1 MTIRGARPEQSRARY
16 PDSEGYV
23 ERAGVRTFY
32 EVYGNGAPTILL
44 LPAWSIVHSRCWK
57 MQIPYLSR
65 HCRVVTFDGRGNGLS
80 DRPPEPEAY
89 AETEYAADALAVLDA
104 TETDSA
110 ILVAWSVGAQRA
122 VVLAAEEPARVSG
135 IVLIGPAVPIG
146 AQLSRAEAMAAF
158 DELRPP
164 YEGWFKF
171 NRHYWMQNY
180 EDFLSFF
187 FSQVFTDPHSTK
199 QIEDAVGWGKETTP
213 ETLIATAAG
222 PEVDEPTLRR
232 LVERIHC
239 PVLVVH
245 GTDDAIRSHDSGA
258 ALAELMG
265 ATLVSLEGAGHGPP
279 ARQPVKVNA
288 LIRDFACPPKPAAQ
302 WSSATRR
309 RKRALYI
316 SSPIGLG
323 HAQRDIAI
331 ADELRRL
338 HPDLEIDWLAQHPVT
353 TVLQARGERIHPA
366 SAELANESHHIESE
380 SAEHDLQCFQALR
393 RMDEILLANF
403 MVFHDIVRDQPY
415 DLWIGDEA
423 WELDYYLHENPEEKR
438 AAYVWLTDFVGFLPM
453 PDGGASE
460 SALTADYNAEM
471 IEQIARYPRV
481 RDRAIFVGN
490 AADIVPDTF
499 GAGLPSIREWTNT
512 HFDFAGYVTGFD
524 PARFADRERIRAEL
538 GYGPG
543 ERICIV
549 TVGGSG
555 VGLSLLR
562 KVVDAYPAA
571 KQLVP
576 NLRMVVVAG
585 PRIDPATLPAPE
597 GVEVRSYV
605 HELYRHLA
613 VCDLAVVQG
622 GLTTCMELAA
632 SRRPFIYFPLRHHFE
647 QSFHVHHRL
656 QRYGAGRCMNY
667 EQETSASIAEA
678 IAHEVGRRVDY
689 VAVET
694 DGASHAAQ
702 LITDLL

>member
-1 MTIRGARPEQSRARY
+1 MGARARGRPGRAI
-16 PDSEGYV
+16 PNSEGYV
-23 ERAGVRTFY
+23 ERGGVRTFY
-32 EVYGNGAPTILL
+32 EVYGGGAPTILL
-44 LPAWSIVHSRCWK
+44 LPPWSIVHSRCWK

-65 HCRVVTFDGRGNGLS
+65 HCRVVTFDGRGNGRS
-80 DRPPEPEAY
+80 DHPPEPEAY

-104 TETDSA
+104 TETRSA
-110 ILVAWSVGAQRA
+110 ILVAWSMGAQRA
-122 VVLAAEEPARVSG
+122 VLLAAEQPSRVSG
-135 IVLIGPAVPIG
+135 IVFIGPAVPLG

-158 DELRPP
+158 DEWRPP
-164 YEGWFKF
+164 YEGWSKF
-171 NRHYWMQNY
+171 NRHSWL
-180 EDFLSFF
+180 EDYQGFLDFF
-187 FSQVFTDPHSTK
+187 MSQVFTDPHSTK
-199 QIEDAVGWGKETTP
+199 QIEDAVGWGKETSP
-213 ETLIATAAG
+213 ETLVATAAV
-222 PEVDEPTLRR
+222 PELDEPSLRD
-232 LVERIHC
+232 LVARVHC
-239 PVLVVH
+239 PALVVH
-245 GTDDAIRSHDSGA
+245 GTDDAIRSHESGA

-265 ATLVSLEGAGHGPP
+265 APLVSLEGAGHGPQG
-279 ARQPVKVNA
+279 RQPVKVNQ

-302 WSSATRR
+302 WSTATRR

-338 HPDLEIDWLAQHPVT
+338 HPDLEVDWLAQHPVT

-366 SAELANESHHIESE
+366 SAELASELHHIESE
-380 SAEHDLQCFQALR
+380 SAEHDLHCFQAVR

-403 MVFHDIVRDQPY
+403 MVFHDIVRDEPY

-438 AAYVWLTDFVGFLPM
+438 AAYVWLTDFVGWLPM
-453 PDGGASE
+453 PDGGESE

-490 AADIVPDTF
+490 DTDIVPDAF
-499 GAGLPSIREWTNT
+499 GPGLPSIREWTKT

-524 PARFADRERIRAEL
+524 PAEFADRERIRAEL
-538 GYGPG
+538 GYGPD

-571 KQLVP
+571 KQRVP

-585 PRIDPATLPAPE
+585 PRIDPARLGAPE

-622 GLTTCMELAA
+622 GLTTCMELTA
-632 SRRPFIYFPLRHHFE
+632 SRRPFLYFPLGHHFE
-647 QSFHVHHRL
+647 QTFHVHHRL
-656 QRYGAGRCMNY
+656 QRYGAGRCMDY
-667 EQETSASIAEA
+667 ERETIASIAEA
-678 IAHEVGRRVDY
+678 IAHEIDRRVDY
-689 VAVET
+689 SAVEA
-694 DGASHAAQ
+694 DGASRAAE
-702 LITDLL
+702 LISDVL

>member
-1 MTIRGARPEQSRARY
+1 MGGARSGQTRARY

-23 ERAGVRTFY
+23 ERDGVRTFY
-32 EVYGNGAPTILL
+32 EVYGSGAPTILL
-44 LPAWSIVHSRCWK
+44 LPPWSIVHSRCWK

-65 HCRVVTFDGRGNGLS
+65 HCRVVTFDGRGNGRS
-80 DRPPEPEAY
+80 DRPPDAAAY

-104 TETDSA
+104 TETGSA
-110 ILVAWSVGAQRA
+110 ILVAWSMGAQRA
-122 VVLAAEEPARVSG
+122 VILAAEHPTRVNG
-135 IVLIGPAVPIG
+135 IVFIGPAVPLG
-146 AQLSRAEAMAAF
+146 AQLSRAEAFAAF

-164 YEGWFKF
+164 YDGWFKF
-171 NRHYWMQNY
+171 NRHYWLEDY
-180 EDFLSFF
+180 EGFLDFFM
-187 FSQVFTDPHSTK
+187 SQVFTDAHSTK
-199 QIEDAVGWGKETTP
+199 QIEDAVGWGKETSA
-213 ETLIATAAG
+213 ETLIATAAV
-222 PEVDEPTLRR
+222 PELDEPSLRD
-232 LVERIHC
+232 LVARVHC
-239 PVLVVH
+239 PALVIH
-245 GTDDAIRSHDSGA
+245 GTDDAIRSHESGA
-258 ALAELMG
+258 ALAELMR
-265 ATLVSLEGAGHGPP
+265 APLVSIEGAGHGPQ
-279 ARQPVKVNA
+279 ARQPVKVNT
-288 LIRDFACPPKPAAQ
+288 LIRGFACPPKPAAQ
-302 WSSATRR
+302 WPTATRR

-366 SAELANESHHIESE
+366 SADLANESHHIESE
-380 SAEHDLQCFQALR
+380 SAEHDLHCFQAIR

-438 AAYVWLTDFVGFLPM
+438 AAYVWLTDFVGWLPM
-453 PDGGASE
+453 PDGGAAE
-460 SALTADYNAEM
+460 SSLTTDYNAEM
-471 IEQIARYPRV
+471 IEQIARYPRL

-490 AADIVPDTF
+490 SADIVPDAF
-499 GAGLPSIREWTNT
+499 GPGLPSIREWTEE
-512 HFDFAGYVTGFD
+512 HYDFAGYVTGFD
-524 PARFADRERIRAEL
+524 PAQFADRERIRAEL
-538 GYGPG
+538 GYGPD
-543 ERICIV
+543 ERVCIV

-585 PRIDPATLPAPE
+585 PRIDPAKLSAAE
-597 GVEVRSYV
+597 GIDVRPYV

-613 VCDLAVVQG
+613 VCDLAIVQG

-632 SRRPFIYFPLRHHFE
+632 SGRPFLYFPLGHHFE
-647 QSFHVHHRL
+647 QTFHVHHRL

-667 EQETSASIAEA
+667 EQETSTSIAEA
-678 IAHEVGRRVDY
+678 IAQEICRPVNYACGGD
-689 VAVET
+689 
-694 DGASHAAQ
+694 
-702 LITDLL
+702 